1 MLAIICCYLLVS
13 VFPSLQDEA
22 RKELEYLY
30 QLKDLQVSFG
40 VKQRCL
46 KMIQEAV
53 SNTVD
58 WNLTL

>member
-30 QLKDLQVSFG
+30 QLKDPQVPFG
-40 VKQRCL
+40 VK
-46 KMIQEAV
+46 
-53 SNTVD
+53 
-58 WNLTL
+58 